1 MDRRHR
7 IALAI
12 VTASFLAAGLAV
24 AASGLDRHVA
34 IYPPQQLPL
43 TFSHAQH
50 IQGGAECVTCHDPA
64 RKSTMAGDWLLPKHP
79 ECEDCHDIQ
88 GASEGKQVDPPAA
101 WPTVRVMG
109 SVGKSAPEALLPP
122 PTLPPHALSARSEVA
137 AVTPTS
143 AVRNEVFFM
152 GSPEGVRDR
161 NRPTGAREDPH
172 PCEWH
177 HKRIGSR
184 A

>member
-1 MDRRHR
+1 MSTSTSSRD
-7 IALAI
+7 
-12 VTASFLAAGLAV
+12 TASSSPTASGVMVISEALSSTRFWPSGDAPATSWVARAPLAPGLFTTGIGTPRSSA
-24 AASGLDRHVA
+24 AASD
-34 IYPPQQLPL
+34 
-43 TFSHAQH
+43 T
-50 IQGGAECVTCHDPA
+50 A
-64 RKSTMAGDWLLPKHP
+64 RAMRS
-79 ECEDCHDIQ
+79 
-88 GASEGKQVDPPAA
+88 VDPPAA

-161 NRPTGAREDPH
+161 NRPTGAREDSH